1 MEYEN
6 PIKRQKITSFDADNF
21 DEYQVEKNL
30 NVDCLSLDVMESV
43 KFLRLAD
50 KMIIDK
56 VFHQRQNE
64 KKSYKTKKIDIA
76 KWINQT
82 ENILTSLNIPENLW
96 INSDL
101 ISHLTITEYT
111 CDSSVIEYI
120 NNNCINVV
128 NLNFKLNLNK
138 FEEKH
143 LEDGF
148 KNLNKLK
155 IFKNT
160 AIIDNSSPK
169 NAIDMYHHL
178 LRTINPEIN
187 ELYLQSNTSNEMMI
201 LLAEDFSLIIK
212 EFENLS
218 DLTLRYFE
226 LERIAMME
234 ICKMENLV
242 YLDLHGC
249 KLNDQM
255 PILNLINLE
264 HLNLSSIKY
273 IEANLISQLPRLNR
287 LKHFDVNNSSLSI
300 GMYDSISRIKTL
312 IYLDVKHCSNVD
324 DEFITKVIDNCK
336 YLKHLNVASC
346 SLISSYVLGRIGRLN
361 NLENLNL
368 DNVSNVDK
376 NVIVN
381 LTEDAQKLKLL
392 DISYG
397 ENLTIYDIELIGN
410 LKGLESL
417 RINHV
422 TSVDDTLISSIVLNC
437 KNLQHLD
444 LSYSCNLSER
454 AYYDIAQLKYLE
466 RLVVVNSLDVQNAVP
481 VEMMK
486 LKYLNCAKSYRVY
499 DEHVEKF
506 IKNCPNLEEL
516 IVCQNPI
523 SSRIFEIAAM
533 LTNQRKN
540 NIPLT
545 IYTSINLVE
554 FFEETNC
561 QMNLLKLSTECAFKE
576 HQFSYELDD

>member
-21 DEYQVEKNL
+21 NECQVEKNL
-30 NVDCLSLDVMESV
+30 NVDCLSLDIMESV
-43 KFLRLAD
+43 KFLPLAD

-96 INSDL
+96 NNSDL

-178 LRTINPEIN
+178 LRTINPAIN

-300 GMYDSISRIKTL
+300 GI
-312 IYLDVKHCSNVD
+312 
-324 DEFITKVIDNCK
+324 
-336 YLKHLNVASC
+336 
-346 SLISSYVLGRIGRLN
+346 IGRLN

-381 LTEDAQKLKLL
+381 LTEDAKKLKLL

-397 ENLTIYDIELIGN
+397 ENLTIYDIELIAN
-410 LKGLESL
+410 LKCLESL

-422 TSVDDTLISSIVLNC
+422 TSVDDTLISSIVFNC